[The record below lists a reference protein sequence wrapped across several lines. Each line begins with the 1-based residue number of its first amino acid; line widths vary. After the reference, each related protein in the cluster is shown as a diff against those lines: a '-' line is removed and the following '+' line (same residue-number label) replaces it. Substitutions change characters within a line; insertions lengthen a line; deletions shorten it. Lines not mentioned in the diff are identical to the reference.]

1 MGGTSVSH
9 VFCTTST
16 RLHVCKR
23 VEPGAHLKLPLM
35 PQVSSAHFLLRLG
48 YVIVSSLPNYRA
60 KSSEHV
66 VCGSVL
72 VHSGPAVL
80 FCAVVTVVAQPSP
93 WVFVCL
99 FKCIPFDPPAETH
112 CSSRRH
118 RQLGNFLGGDFN
130 PPLTSC
136 IHVVLM
142 LACFPPPTPPSSS
155 LSFFFLSWHLT
166 SVICVTTLQ
175 CKMAEES
182 LLKIGIGLVV
192 GFPISKYL

>member
-1 MGGTSVSH
+1 MLRAQSVRGHTSMGGTSVSH

-80 FCAVVTVVAQPSP
+80 FCAVVTAVAQPSP
-93 WVFVCL
+93 WVFLFVCL
-99 FKCIPFDPPAETH
+99 FA
-112 CSSRRH
+112 
-118 RQLGNFLGGDFN
+118 
-130 PPLTSC
+130 
-136 IHVVLM
+136 
-142 LACFPPPTPPSSS
+142 
-155 LSFFFLSWHLT
+155 
-166 SVICVTTLQ
+166 
-175 CKMAEES
+175 
-182 LLKIGIGLVV
+182 
-192 GFPISKYL
+192 

>member
-48 YVIVSSLPNYRA
+48 YVIVSSLSNYRA

-80 FCAVVTVVAQPSP
+80 FCAVVTAVAQPSP
-93 WVFVCL
+93 WVFFVCL
-99 FKCIPFDPPAETH
+99 FVCLNAFHLIHLQKHTAVQDDTDNWET
-112 CSSRRH
+112 
-118 RQLGNFLGGDFN
+118 FW
-130 PPLTSC
+130 
-136 IHVVLM
+136 V
-142 LACFPPPTPPSSS
+142 
-155 LSFFFLSWHLT
+155 
-166 SVICVTTLQ
+166 
-175 CKMAEES
+175 E
-182 LLKIGIGLVV
+182 
-192 GFPISKYL
+192 ISILH